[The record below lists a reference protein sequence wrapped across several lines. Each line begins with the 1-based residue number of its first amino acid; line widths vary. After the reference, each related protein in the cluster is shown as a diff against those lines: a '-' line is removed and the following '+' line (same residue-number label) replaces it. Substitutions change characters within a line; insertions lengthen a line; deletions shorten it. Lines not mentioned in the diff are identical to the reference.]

1 MRPEEWAPALGRLE
15 RLELPEEG
23 GGMALRWGR
32 GVKVILTVAG
42 G

>member
-23 GGMALRWGR
+23 GEWLSDGDEG
-32 GVKVILTVAG
+32 
-42 G
+42 